1 MKNKIEVIINS
12 IKQIT
17 NQTSRKTFIIGVS
30 GGIDSCLS
38 LKILTK
44 YFSDYKIYAYYLPI
58 EFDYEET
65 NIELI
70 EQNFNINIQK
80 VDLTNIW
87 KDTINSFQIND
98 KFNSYNIKSK
108 IRSMFLFS
116 QAFEKDGLVISN
128 INYDEYYLGYFTK
141 FGDSNGDVFPLLN
154 LTKQDIIEVAKYLEL
169 PNEIINK
176 LPSADLYINQNDEN
190 EFGFSYK
197 DLDEYLNFK
206 KIDPNIENK
215 IIKRV
220 EKNKHKRILEHL
232 INNDFRKE

>member
-44 YFSDYKIYAYYLPI
+44 YFLDYKIYAYYLPI
-58 EFDYEET
+58 EIDNENT
-65 NIELI
+65 NIQLI

-206 KIDPNIENK
+206 KINPNIENK

>member
-17 NQTSRKTFIIGVS
+17 NQTSRKTFVIGVS

-38 LKILTK
+38 LKILTQ
-44 YFSDYKIYAYYLPI
+44 YFPNYKICAYYLPI
-58 EFDYEET
+58 EIDNEEI

-70 EQNFNINIQK
+70 EQTLKINIQK

-87 KDTINSFQIND
+87 KDTINSFQIKD
-98 KFNSYNIKSK
+98 KFNSCNIKSK

-141 FGDSNGDVFPLLN
+141 FGDSNGDIFPLLN
-154 LTKQDIIEVAKYLEL
+154 LTKQDIIEIAKYLEL

-197 DLDEYLNFK
+197 ELDEYLNFK
-206 KIDPNIENK
+206 KIDSNIENK
-215 IIKRV
+215 IIQRV
-220 EKNKHKRILEHL
+220 KKNKHKRILEHL
-232 INNDFRKE
+232 IENNFRKE

>member
-44 YFSDYKIYAYYLPI
+44 YFLDYKIYAYYLPI
-58 EFDYEET
+58 EIDHEKT

-70 EQNFNINIQK
+70 EKNFNINIQK

-87 KDTINSFQIND
+87 KDTINSFQIKD

>member
-44 YFSDYKIYAYYLPI
+44 YFPDYKIYAYYLPI
-58 EFDYEET
+58 EIDNEKT

-87 KDTINSFQIND
+87 KETINSFQIND

-154 LTKQDIIEVAKYLEL
+154 LTKQDIIKVAKYLEL

-206 KIDPNIENK
+206 KINPNIENK

>member
-1 MKNKIEVIINS
+1 
-12 IKQIT
+12 
-17 NQTSRKTFIIGVS
+17 
-30 GGIDSCLS
+30 
-38 LKILTK
+38 
-44 YFSDYKIYAYYLPI
+44 
-58 EFDYEET
+58 
-65 NIELI
+65 
-70 EQNFNINIQK
+70 
-80 VDLTNIW
+80 IW

-128 INYDEYYLGYFTK
+128 LNYDEYYLGYFTK

-206 KIDPNIENK
+206 KINPNIENK